1 MNATVGLVTLFA
13 ATILTHNIALTYL
26 LGMCPYISLSKSL
39 KTASGMGVAVI
50 FVVVLTAALNWP
62 VYHLILVPLKSELIY
77 YIVFIIVIA
86 ASVQLLEM
94 LMERFFP
101 ALQASFGIFLPLITV
116 NCIVLA
122 VSLFMVLR
130 DYTFVQSVVFALGS
144 SAGWALAIVIMAA
157 IQERLTL
164 IADIPKGLRG
174 PGIVVITSGI
184 IALSFMGFAGMVGV
198 SG

>member
-1 MNATVGLVTLFA
+1 MPGVLSLVGLFT

-26 LGMCPYISLSKSL
+26 LGMCPYISLSRTL
-39 KTASGMGVAVI
+39 RTATGMGVAVI

-62 VYHLILVPLKSELIY
+62 VYHLILVPMGSELIY
-77 YIVFIIVIA
+77 YITFIIVIA
-86 ASVQLLEM
+86 ASVQLVEM
-94 LMERFFP
+94 VMERFFP
-101 ALQASFGIFLPLITV
+101 ALQAAFGIFLPLITV
-116 NCIVLA
+116 NCVVLA

-130 DYTFVQSVVFALGS
+130 EYTFIQTLVFAFGS
-144 SAGWALAIVIMAA
+144 AVGWTLAIVVMAA
-157 IQERLTL
+157 IQERLKL

-198 SG
+198 TG